1 MICIRLLRERDRLDW
16 LYWPKLKTSAL
27 ALPAEIIG
35 AYNPD
40 FSFTDV
46 ASRRM
51 YWLAGKNAPFV

>member
-16 LYWPKLKTSAL
+16 LYWPKLKTSTL